1 MKPWTFSGTLLG
13 RLLFDFS
20 SLFSSSLGS
29 FAIGLAPKW
38 GGERTYTQTLTHT
51 HTHTHTHALTH
62 RRRAHTHTTS
72 THTHTL
78 TQTTRTHAHTH
89 TLTRSAREN
98 H

>member
-51 HTHTHTHALTH
+51 HTHTHTRTH
-62 RRRAHTHTTS
+62 
-72 THTHTL
+72 
-78 TQTTRTHAHTH
+78 TQTTRTHAHDRHTHTHTHTDDAHTRTHTH